1 MLKILLFLPEAG
13 LLEYSV
19 PAHQLALGYRQLG
32 HDVYSVSCETEFI
45 KHCAVMASR
54 KLNPASSVF
63 AKKTVCRGCIGI
75 NQLLE
80 SSKNKANVHSIKASH
95 LISNAFEAALDKFI
109 ESLSPTNWR
118 TAEFLGVPIALF
130 ASYEFIIT
138 KKLEDTN
145 FAPADWDEF
154 MRYVRPVGLT
164 VIVAQSIKR
173 DIDPNVVIVYDSLYG
188 SNRVWVHLARE
199 MGWNVYSI
207 QNGHSE
213 AGASMPLRMYHD
225 DNQQILLTSS
235 VECIRQMQNPISFQS
250 VLAGSRQQVAKLSA
264 IDVMEYSAPYNG
276 RQPNETRL
284 LFGISSSIPVFLVL
298 LSSNDERFA
307 AKTLGIESVNRQP
320 TVFTDQLDWLEY
332 LCEIAVRRQDL
343 QFIVRIHPRM
353 FKNDRDA
360 VQAKGGP
367 RILELLE
374 KAPANVK
381 VNTPEM
387 RVSLVDLFQISD
399 VCLVGTS
406 STGLQAAS
414 LGLPVVIHNPEL
426 VFAYP
431 TQLALV
437 VEDRSDYED
446 TINVALE
453 SGWSIEQMRLA
464 YRFIHFMN
472 TIVTRDLMPP
482 VPLKQNTLNNAA
494 RAGILKSSLARNLPF
509 LLKQRWR
516 NHADRKL
523 LETNLKTLARY
534 PMSQNTVPFESVVL
548 NNLDGLHQVEST
560 QSAISHANETEGL
573 RVAAVEILEAL
584 GSFPTDNTC
593 LSTKVERFLL
603 SS

>member
-1 MLKILLFLPEAG
+1 LKILLFLPEAG

-19 PAHQLALGYRQLG
+19 PAHQLALGYGQLG

-45 KHCAVMASR
+45 NHCAVMASR
-54 KLNPASSVF
+54 KLNPASSGF
-63 AKKTVCRGCIGI
+63 AKATVCRGCTRI

-80 SSKNKANVHSIKASH
+80 SSKDKADVHSIKASH
-95 LISNAFEAALDKFI
+95 LISNDFETALDKFI
-109 ESLSPTNWR
+109 ENLSHTNWR

-145 FAPADWDEF
+145 FASADWDDF

-164 VIVAQSIKR
+164 AVVAHSIKR
-173 DIDPNVVIVYDSLYG
+173 DIDPDAIIVYDSLYG

-207 QNGHSE
+207 RNGYSE
-213 AGASMPLRMYHD
+213 AGASMPLQMYHD
-225 DNQQILLTSS
+225 DNKQILLTRSE
-235 VECIRQMQNPISFQS
+235 ECISRMQSPISFQS

-284 LFGISSSIPVFLVL
+284 LFGLNSTIPVLLVL

-307 AKTLGIESVNRQP
+307 AKTLEIESVNRQP
-320 TVFTDQLDWLEY
+320 TVFTDQLDWLNY
-332 LCEIAVRRQDL
+332 LCEIALRRQDL

-360 VQAKGGP
+360 VPAKGATT
-367 RILELLE
+367 ILELLE
-374 KAPANVK
+374 RSPANVI

-387 RVSLVDLFQISD
+387 RVSLVDLFQITD
-399 VCLVGTS
+399 GCLVGTS

-426 VFAYP
+426 AFSYP
-431 TQLALV
+431 TELGLV
-437 VEDRSDYED
+437 VEDRSDYEE
-446 TINVALE
+446 TIDAALE
-453 SGWSIEQMRLA
+453 FGWSIEQMRLA

-472 TIVTRDLMPP
+472 TIVTRDLLPP
-482 VPLKQNTLNNAA
+482 VPLKQNPLNNAA

-509 LLKQRWR
+509 LLKQQWR

-523 LETNLKTLARY
+523 LDTNLKTLAKY
-534 PMSQNTVPFESVVL
+534 PKSQNTIPFESVLL

-560 QSAISHANETEGL
+560 QIVQSHANETEGL
-573 RVAAVEILEAL
+573 RAAAVEILEAL
-584 GSFPTDNTC
+584 GSFPSDKTC
-593 LSTKVERFLL
+593 LSTKIERFILDF
-603 SS
+603 